1 LYKSVQPLIK
11 EGEKIVYHAG
21 RELDLVFC
29 NNPSR
34 FGAGIGYLL
43 AQGDQAIFSLYLCE
57 QTEEMSK
64 KYITGDGFSG
74 SGSGRPDEYN
84 TTGASNTQIV
94 YPCGKCGGFIMSGK
108 GDACGNAACNGKGD
122 KNQKRYL
129 LLQKKMEEQVH
140 DGTHVVYACNP
151 CQLCRFFRT
160 RPLACTVCVKLSE

>member
-1 LYKSVQPLIK
+1 MYKSVEPLIK

-21 RELDLVFC
+21 RDLDLVFC

-43 AQGDQAIFSLYLCE
+43 AQGDQALYSLYLCE

-84 TTGASNTQIV
+84 MTGAPSTHIV

-108 GDACGNAACNGKGD
+108 GCGNMACNSGR
-122 KNQKRYL
+122 NRAHHKRYL
-129 LLQKKMEEQVH
+129 LRQKKTEAQVH
-140 DGTHVVYACNP
+140 DGTHIVYACKP
-151 CQLCRFFRT
+151 CQLCRHWRT
-160 RPLACTVCVKLSE
+160 RPLACTMCVRLSE